1 MLLLFYAIIDWDSAS
16 SVLYWKKS
24 QCQGIKGKNG
34 LRVLTSATLCL
45 KKESIYLD
53 EPSYDEV
60 VLSWD
65 PCIQALSF
73 SLDSWPPNYSFR
85 FFTFSLSCMTLVYAA
100 LLGKSLGMV
109 EGFSSWLVDF
119 GWLLNLTKNIQRCG
133 LWVRPLNE
141 LLTKMAS
148 WKVNIHVNFQTQLL
162 VHIKLEIRVCSLDFN
177 VAGFWCKVQSS
188 WLSKGFMSDFMLQ
201 WTKTLFMLL

>member
-1 MLLLFYAIIDWDSAS
+1 MSHLMMRLSYHETLASKLLAFLWTHGHPIIH
-16 SVLYWKKS
+16 
-24 QCQGIKGKNG
+24 
-34 LRVLTSATLCL
+34 
-45 KKESIYLD
+45 
-53 EPSYDEV
+53 
-60 VLSWD
+60 
-65 PCIQALSF
+65 
-73 SLDSWPPNYSFR
+73 
-85 FFTFSLSCMTLVYAA
+85 
-100 LLGKSLGMV
+100 LG
-109 EGFSSWLVDF
+109 WF